1 MRPGERRIPR
11 VSLALGRD
19 VLRAGHQPKA
29 AKPLGLSIQPVLDD
43 RTIRGE
49 LANSEE
55 KKKLAEQI
63 AIMRKHLGP
72 RRQGGGVAQE
82 SLAFPPWDPVLTAN

>member
-1 MRPGERRIPR
+1 M
-11 VSLALGRD
+11 SLALGRD

-49 LANSEE
+49 LANPEE

-63 AIMRKHLGP
+63 AIMGWLRSRLP
-72 RRQGGGVAQE
+72 
-82 SLAFPPWDPVLTAN
+82 SLNGTRF